1 MSVSSLSVVIL
12 AAGKG
17 KRMYS
22 ELPKVLHPLAGRP
35 LLSHVI
41 DVALGL
47 DARQT
52 LVVYGHGGE
61 SLLAGLQGLAVSWVK
76 QSEQLGTGHA
86 VAQAIP
92 QVPDEDIV
100 LVLYGDVPLVNPDTL
115 KRLVALSGDDRLALV
130 TVEMDNPTGYGRILR
145 DSAGRV
151 TGVVE
156 ERDADAA
163 QAAIRE
169 VSTGIMAAPA
179 GGLRQW
185 LSALSNDNAQGEYY
199 LTDVIA
205 MAVKDGLGVYT
216 VHPASMQEV
225 AGVNDRVQLAELER
239 SFQRRQAEQLMLT
252 GVTVADPSRLD
263 IRGEVTSGK
272 DVFIDVN
279 VVLEGRVVLGDGVRI
294 GPNNYLRD
302 TEVASGTQ
310 ILPNCVIEDSFIGP
324 ASRVGPFS
332 RLRPEVHLVE
342 QVHIGN
348 FVELKKSR
356 VDRGSK
362 INHLS
367 YVGDSEVGSKVN
379 VGAGTITC
387 NYDGANKYKTV
398 IGDHAFIG
406 SDTQLIAP
414 VTVGE
419 GATIG
424 AGSTIT
430 RNVPPDELTLSR
442 SPQTT
447 RKGWKRPEKK
457 T

>member
-1 MSVSSLSVVIL
+1 M
-12 AAGKG
+12 
-17 KRMYS
+17 
-22 ELPKVLHPLAGRP
+22 
-35 LLSHVI
+35 
-41 DVALGL
+41 
-47 DARQT
+47 
-52 LVVYGHGGE
+52 
-61 SLLAGLQGLAVSWVK
+61 
-76 QSEQLGTGHA
+76 
-86 VAQAIP
+86 
-92 QVPDEDIV
+92 

-115 KRLVALSGDDRLALV
+115 NRLVALSGADRLALV
-130 TVEMDNPTGYGRILR
+130 TVEMDNPAGYGRILR
-145 DSAGRV
+145 DSAGRI
-151 TGVVE
+151 TGIVE

-169 VSTGIMAAPA
+169 VSTGILVAPA
-179 GGLRQW
+179 RRLRHW
-185 LSALSNDNAQGEYY
+185 LAALGNDNAQGEYY

-216 VHPASMQEV
+216 VHPGSIQEV
-225 AGVNDRVQLAELER
+225 AGVNDRAQLAELER
-239 SFQRRQAEQLMLT
+239 SFQRRQAEQLMLA
-252 GVTVADPSRLD
+252 GVTVADPGRLD
-263 IRGEVTSGK
+263 IRGEVTTGK

-279 VVLEGRVVLGDGVRI
+279 VVLEGRVVLGDGVHI

-302 TEVASGTQ
+302 TEVASGAQ

-342 QVHIGN
+342 QVNIGN

-356 VDRGSK
+356 VNKGSK

-367 YVGDSEVGSKVN
+367 YVGDSEVGTKVN

-398 IGDHAFIG
+398 IGDNAFIG

-430 RNVPPDELTLSR
+430 RNVPPGELTLSR

-447 RKGWKRPEKK
+447 RTGWKRPEKK
-457 T
+457 K

>member
-1 MSVSSLSVVIL
+1 MPGLSVVIL

-17 KRMYS
+17 KRMCS

-35 LLSHVI
+35 LLSHVV

-61 SLLAGLQGLAVSWVK
+61 SLLKRLQQLPVLWVE
-76 QSEQLGTGHA
+76 QTEQLGTGHA
-86 VAQAIP
+86 VAQAMP
-92 QVPDEDIV
+92 QVPDGNTV

-115 KRLVALSGDDRLALV
+115 KRLVALSGPDRLALV
-130 TVEMDNPTGYGRILR
+130 TVELDNPTGYGRILR
-145 DSAGRV
+145 DPQGRV

-156 ERDADAA
+156 ERDAEPD

-169 VSTGIMAAPA
+169 VNTGILAAPA
-179 GGLRQW
+179 GHLRRW
-185 LSALSNDNAQGEYY
+185 LSALSSENAQGELY
-199 LTDVIA
+199 LTDVVA
-205 MAVKDGLGVYT
+205 MAVSEGLSVHT
-216 VHPASMQEV
+216 VHPASHQEV
-225 AGVNDRVQLAELER
+225 AGVNDRVQLAGLER
-239 SFQRRQAEQLMLT
+239 SFQRRQVEQLMLG
-252 GVTVADPSRLD
+252 GVTVADPDRLD
-263 IRGEVTSGK
+263 IRGEVSTGT
-272 DVFIDVN
+272 DVYIDVN
-279 VVLEGRVVLGDGVRI
+279 VVLEGRVVLGDGVTI
-294 GPNNYLRD
+294 GPNNYLKN
-302 TEVASGTQ
+302 TEVATNTQ

-332 RLRPEVHLVE
+332 RLRPEVHLLE
-342 QVHIGN
+342 RVHVGN
-348 FVELKKSR
+348 FVEIKKSR
-356 VDRGSK
+356 VGGGSK

-367 YVGDSEVGSKVN
+367 YVGDSEVGTKVN

-387 NYDGANKYKTV
+387 NYDGANKHKTV
-398 IGDHAFIG
+398 IGDDAFIG

-414 VTVGE
+414 VTVGA

-430 RNVPPDELTLSR
+430 RDVPAGELTLSR

-447 RKGWKRPEKK
+447 RQGWQRPVKK
-457 T
+457 K

>member
-1 MSVSSLSVVIL
+1 MPGLSVVIL

-17 KRMYS
+17 KRMCS
-22 ELPKVLHPLAGRP
+22 DLPKVLHPLAGRP
-35 LLSHVI
+35 LLSHVV

-47 DARQT
+47 HARQT

-61 SLLAGLQGLAVSWVK
+61 SLLERMQGLTVSWVE

-86 VAQAIP
+86 VAQAMP
-92 QVPDEDIV
+92 QVPDDDTV

-115 KRLVALSGDDRLALV
+115 KRLVALTGPDRLALV
-130 TVEMDNPTGYGRILR
+130 SVALNNPLGYGRMLR
-145 DSAGRV
+145 DADGRV

-156 ERDADAA
+156 EKDATPA
-163 QAAIRE
+163 QAAVRE
-169 VSTGIMAAPA
+169 VNTGIMAAPA
-179 GGLRQW
+179 AALRQW
-185 LSALSNDNAQGEYY
+185 LSALGNENAQGEYY
-199 LTDVIA
+199 LTDVVA
-205 MAVKDGLGVYT
+205 MAVDDGFSIQT
-216 VHPASMQEV
+216 VNPTSPEEV
-225 AGVNDRVQLAELER
+225 VGINDRVQLAELER
-239 SFQRRQAEQLMLT
+239 RVQRRQAEELMLA
-252 GVTVADPSRLD
+252 GVTLADPARVD
-263 IRGEVTSGK
+263 IRGEVSAGK

-279 VVLEGRVVLGDGVRI
+279 VVLEGRIRLGDGVAI
-294 GPNNYLRD
+294 GPNNYLKN

-324 ASRVGPFS
+324 ASRLGPFS

-342 QVHIGN
+342 RVHIGN

-356 VDRGSK
+356 VDAGSK

-367 YVGDSEVGSKVN
+367 YVGDTQVGRLVN

-387 NYDGANKYKTV
+387 NYDGANKHKTV
-398 IGDHAFIG
+398 IGDRAFIG

-430 RNVPPDELTLSR
+430 RDVPPGELTLSR

-447 RKGWKRPEKK
+447 VTGWKRPEKK
-457 T
+457 K

>member
-1 MSVSSLSVVIL
+1 MPGLSVIIL

-35 LLSHVI
+35 LLSHVV

-47 DARQT
+47 DARKT

-61 SLLAGLQGLAVSWVK
+61 SLLERLNGLAVSWVE

-92 QVPDEDIV
+92 HVPDEDIV
-100 LVLYGDVPLVNPDTL
+100 LVLYGDVPLINPDTL
-115 KRLVALSGDDRLALV
+115 KRLVALAGTDRVALV
-130 TVEMDNPTGYGRILR
+130 TVELENPTGYGRILR
-145 DSAGRV
+145 DPAGGV
-151 TGVVE
+151 TGIVE
-156 ERDADAA
+156 EKDADPD

-179 GGLRQW
+179 GRLRQW
-185 LSALSNDNAQGEYY
+185 LSALGNDNAQGEYY

-205 MAVKDGLGVYT
+205 MAVKDGLSVHT
-216 VHPASMQEV
+216 VHPASLQEV
-225 AGVNDRVQLAELER
+225 TGVNDRVQLAELER
-239 SFQRRQAEQLMLT
+239 SFQRIQVEALMLA
-252 GVTVADPSRLD
+252 GVTVADPGRLD
-263 IRGEVTSGK
+263 IRGDVSAGK

-279 VVLEGRVVLGDGVRI
+279 VVLEGRVRLGEGVRI
-294 GPNNYLRD
+294 GPNNYLKD

-324 ASRVGPFS
+324 SSRIGPFS
-332 RLRPEVHLVE
+332 RLRPLVHLVE
-342 QVHIGN
+342 RVHVGN
-348 FVELKKSR
+348 FVELKNSR
-356 VDRGSK
+356 VDGGSK
-362 INHLS
+362 ISHLS
-367 YVGDSEVGSKVN
+367 YVGDSEVGCNVN

-387 NYDGANKYKTV
+387 NYDGANKHKTV

-406 SDTQLIAP
+406 SDTQLVAP
-414 VTVGE
+414 VTVGA

-430 RNVPPDELTLSR
+430 RDAPADELTLSR

-447 RKGWKRPEKK
+447 KKGWKRPVKK
-457 T
+457 K